1 MQLIPSTMLMKILTI
16 DISMWKVRVSYVK
29 SVTIKLMDNIE
40 ILGWVATMIIIGSFL
55 VNDIKIL
62 RTLNLL
68 GAFLWSIY
76 GFISMIPSIIFL
88 NIVISGIQVYKLYKL
103 KK

>member
-1 MQLIPSTMLMKILTI
+1 
-16 DISMWKVRVSYVK
+16 
-29 SVTIKLMDNIE
+29 MDNIE